1 MSHATIAKLNRLIFI
16 QEHLAAT
23 HAAAEAV
30 WPDVSEAMRLQ
41 PAYCMTWEDYD
52 AQDDRAQSSAAAA
65 AAAEVSV
72 PE

>member
-30 WPDVSEAMRLQ
+30 WPDVREAMRLQ
-41 PAYCMTWEDYD
+41 PAYCMTWEEYD
-52 AQDDRAQSSAAAA
+52 AQDREEFAAAA
-65 AAAEVSV
+65 AASAELSV
-72 PE
+72 TE